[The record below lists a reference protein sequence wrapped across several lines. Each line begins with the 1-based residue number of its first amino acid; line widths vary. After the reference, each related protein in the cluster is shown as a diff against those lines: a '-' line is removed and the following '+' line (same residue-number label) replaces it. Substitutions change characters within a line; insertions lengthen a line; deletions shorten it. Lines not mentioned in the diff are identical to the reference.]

1 MTIVVLLRSW
11 RCADQEPRPDSNGF
25 SLIFTFCNTLLKLHA
40 ILYLFERDHFNLE
53 YVEKWKKVV
62 GFALIGENAAGENK
76 TLVLEM
82 LQGLVEN
89 INQIVN
95 HKVSSAKYFAPK
107 IMS

>member
-1 MTIVVLLRSW
+1 M
-11 RCADQEPRPDSNGF
+11 
-25 SLIFTFCNTLLKLHA
+25 
-40 ILYLFERDHFNLE
+40 
-53 YVEKWKKVV
+53 V

-76 TLVLEM
+76 TLVLEL